1 MVKRRL
7 LFSER
12 PDAIRKTELK
22 PCPFCGSNRV
32 CRHYI
37 MGQNRFIVR
46 CFECGITT
54 QSFLDVN
61 DAVKIWNR
69 RAKDQ

>member
-1 MVKRRL
+1 MVKQRL

-12 PDAIRKTELK
+12 PDAIRKTGLK

-32 CRHYI
+32 CRHYM
-37 MGQNRFIVR
+37 MGQNRFAVR
-46 CFECGITT
+46 CLECGITT
-54 QSFLDVN
+54 RSFLDVN